1 MRCTSYFIVALQ
13 GIDTGGDRQPTQN
26 PRKRQKTPVCK
37 MQTGVEEYKIY
48 SHDFCVH
55 IHTQNTPTAGTNFF

>member
-26 PRKRQKTPVCK
+26 PRKRQKTPVS
-37 MQTGVEEYKIY
+37 QTACSVVK
-48 SHDFCVH
+48 
-55 IHTQNTPTAGTNFF
+55 